1 MQVSKQASTAY
12 GVCEVWKQELSTL
25 IAIISRSASS
35 WFSANYTI
43 DQPGR
48 YLFGRFQEE
57 AIAFSCLLLATPMVV
72 RCQIIATDVAEI
84 SNVVCVRR

>member
-1 MQVSKQASTAY
+1 MIKIVLQVSMQASTAY

-35 WFSANYTI
+35 WFSANYTT

-48 YLFGRFQEE
+48 FVIGKFQQE
-57 AIAFSCLLLATPMVV
+57 AIACCCLLLATPMSCDIVSV
-72 RCQIIATDVAEI
+72 LAAVYK
-84 SNVVCVRR
+84 